1 MSWSDA
7 IPLWPAIERVTRAPA
22 AEVQHSGM
30 TDAELVRCALD
41 GDARAFTA
49 LVDRH
54 AAACLRFATRMLGER
69 ADAEDATQQAF
80 LRAFNALASYED
92 RTPFRSWLFAI
103 LVNRCRTALLQRAR
117 RERRVVLDE
126 AQVRLVR
133 VDNDAAAHELREEI
147 EWALR
152 ALRAEQREAFLL
164 RHVEQLSY
172 EEMAVVTGAGVSALK
187 MRVKRACERLQVL
200 LRDHPTEDR

>member
-1 MSWSDA
+1 
-7 IPLWPAIERVTRAPA
+7 
-22 AEVQHSGM
+22 M

-41 GDARAFTA
+41 GDARAFTT

-69 ADAEDATQQAF
+69 ADAEDAAQQAF
-80 LRAFNALASYED
+80 LRAHKALASYED

-103 LVNRCRTALLQRAR
+103 LVNRCRTALVQRAR
-117 RERRVVLDE
+117 RERRIVLDE
-126 AQVRLVR
+126 EQVGSVR
-133 VDNDAAAHELREEI
+133 VEHAAASHELREEI

-152 ALRAEQREAFLL
+152 SLRAEQREAFLL

-172 EEMAVVTGAGVSALK
+172 EEMAVVTGASASALK

-200 LRDHPTEDR
+200 LRDDAKEDR

>member
-1 MSWSDA
+1 
-7 IPLWPAIERVTRAPA
+7 
-22 AEVQHSGM
+22 M

-41 GDARAFTA
+41 GDARAFTT

-69 ADAEDATQQAF
+69 ADAEDAAQQAF
-80 LRAFNALASYED
+80 LRAYKALASYEE

-103 LVNRCRTALLQRAR
+103 LVNRCRTALVQRAR
-117 RERRVVLDE
+117 RERRIVLDE
-126 AQVRLVR
+126 EQVGSVR
-133 VDNDAAAHELREEI
+133 VEHDAVSHELREEI

-152 ALRAEQREAFLL
+152 SLRAEQREAFLL

-200 LRDHPTEDR
+200 LRDGAEEDR

>member
-1 MSWSDA
+1 M
-7 IPLWPAIERVTRAPA
+7 PLWPATEAVTRAPA
-22 AEVQHSGM
+22 AEVQRSGM

-41 GDARAFTA
+41 GDARAFTT

-69 ADAEDATQQAF
+69 ADAEDAAQQAF
-80 LRAFNALASYED
+80 LRAYKALASYEE

-103 LVNRCRTALLQRAR
+103 LVNRCRTALVQRAR
-117 RERRVVLDE
+117 RERRIVLDE
-126 AQVRLVR
+126 EQVGSVR
-133 VDNDAAAHELREEI
+133 VEHDAVSHELREEI

-152 ALRAEQREAFLL
+152 SLRAEQREAFLL

-200 LRDHPTEDR
+200 LRDGAEEDR